1 MNHRALLDD
10 YYSAESIKEWQAII
24 GDELHY
30 HYGFFTT
37 PDTDL
42 KAALENAVRNFYDYI
57 PRGSGVLDA
66 GCGWG
71 GPARML
77 NDERE
82 CKVFGITISH
92 SQYEYCRKFGLKV
105 KGLILSQLVLSR
117 SLILSFDFGQLYV
130 VFPQGGGIAVGE
142 IGT

>member
-1 MNHRALLDD
+1 MNHSALLDD

-37 PDTDL
+37 PEMGL
-42 KAALENAVRNFYDYI
+42 KAALENAVRSFYDYV
-57 PRGSGVLDA
+57 PRGSSVLDA

-92 SQYEYCRKFGLKV
+92 SQYESCRKFGLKV
-105 KGLILSQLVLSR
+105 KRADLESI
-117 SLILSFDFGQLYV
+117 SLKQKFDIIVMFESLEH
-130 VFPQGGGIAVGE
+130 IKDKLNHANKMA
-142 IGT
+142 